1 VKLRAAP
8 LLLFLAVRPLVQAQ
22 SPPDVPDVLEA
33 GRSGGGASALG
44 DDRIL
49 GIIPNYQT
57 VSDPALP
64 YVPLRVSQKWLLFV
78 KETVDPYTFASA
90 AAGAGLSQ
98 WGNGDPKYGPGFRP
112 WLQRYGAAMADVTAQ
127 NFFSDAVLASA
138 FHEDPRYFRKGP
150 GSPVFHR
157 VAYAISRV
165 AITRRDAGQDSGKD
179 VFNFSGIVGMGMGIG
194 LSNAYYPAGSRNGG
208 EMGSRIATSLAAT
221 AFGNLL
227 PEFWPDIKSRLT
239 RWRQPKFD

>member
-1 VKLRAAP
+1 MLRGAP
-8 LLLFLAVRPLVQAQ
+8 LLLFLASPLRVYCQ
-22 SPPDVPDVLEA
+22 SPPDAPDILEA
-33 GRSGGGASALG
+33 ARSGGASSAFA

-98 WGNGDPKYGPGFRP
+98 WGNGDPKYGPGFKP
-112 WLQRYGAAMADVTAQ
+112 WLQRYGAAMADVTTQ

-150 GSPVFHR
+150 GSSVPHR

-165 AITRRDAGQDSGKD
+165 VVTRRDSGPDIGKD
-179 VFNFSGIVGMGMGIG
+179 VFNCSGIVGMAMGIG
-194 LSNAYYPAGSRNGG
+194 LSNAYYPVGSRNGG
-208 EMGSRIATSLAAT
+208 EMGSRVATSLAAS
-221 AFGNLL
+221 ALGNLL
-227 PEFWPDIKSRLT
+227 PEFWPDIKSQWAR
-239 RWRQPKFD
+239 RHHPKID